1 MSARRLLAVV
11 LPRLATDR
19 LARAEPA
26 LAAQPLALW
35 ARQGNRRVLVAVN
48 PVAARHV
55 LPGLPL
61 ADATAMLPA
70 LLTREATPA
79 EDAALLQTLARWAT
93 RYTPLAATD
102 GTDALLLDISGCA
115 HFFAPPDASPDA
127 SPEQAE
133 GALLHDATQ
142 RLGRMGFAASA
153 AVAGTAAAALALA
166 RALRHGAWVAPG
178 QEFAAIAALPLAL
191 LGLEPA
197 LLQRLEGFGLAS
209 IGALAAQPRG
219 ALARRAGPEALAALD
234 EALGHAPRPIR
245 PLRPASAFSAA
256 ENFAEP
262 ILTAPAIGA
271 ALDRL
276 MQQLCAHLAAQG
288 QGARRVTLACF
299 RTDGGVA
306 RIGIGTSA
314 ASRDWEHLARLLRP
328 RIENLDPG
336 LGIDRMVLAADAV
349 EPLGAN
355 QSAFSEGVAAR
366 GEQRAELA
374 RLLDRLQ
381 GRLAPR
387 ALHRLAPRASHLPER
402 ALALADALEAPPPVA
417 TPARLFRPVRL
428 FTPPEPISVV
438 SLLPDGP
445 PRRFRWKGGVV
456 GVARVEGPERIAP
469 EWWRDPPDTPTRD
482 YWRVEAEEGPRYWLY
497 REAPTRWFLH
507 GLFA

>member
-1 MSARRLLAVV
+1 VAR
-11 LPRLATDR
+11 D
-19 LARAEPA
+19 
-26 LAAQPLALW
+26 
-35 ARQGNRRVLVAVN
+35 
-48 PVAARHV
+48 
-55 LPGLPL
+55 
-61 ADATAMLPA
+61 
-70 LLTREATPA
+70 
-79 EDAALLQTLARWAT
+79 
-93 RYTPLAATD
+93 
-102 GTDALLLDISGCA
+102 
-115 HFFAPPDASPDA
+115 
-127 SPEQAE
+127 
-133 GALLHDATQ
+133 
-142 RLGRMGFAASA
+142 
-153 AVAGTAAAALALA
+153 
-166 RALRHGAWVAPG
+166 
-178 QEFAAIAALPLAL
+178 
-191 LGLEPA
+191 
-197 LLQRLEGFGLAS
+197 
-209 IGALAAQPRG
+209 
-219 ALARRAGPEALAALD
+219 
-234 EALGHAPRPIR
+234 
-245 PLRPASAFSAA
+245 
-256 ENFAEP
+256 FAEP
-262 ILTAPAIGA
+262 ILTAPSIGA
-271 ALDRL
+271 ALDQL

-349 EPLGAN
+349 ETLGAN
-355 QSAFSEGVAAR
+355 QSAFAEGVARR

-387 ALHRLAPRASHLPER
+387 ALYRLAPRASHLPER
-402 ALALADALEAPPPVA
+402 ALALADALEPPPPLA
-417 TPARLFRPVRL
+417 QPACLFRPARLFRPVRL

-469 EWWRDPPDTPTRD
+469 EWWRDPPEAPTRD

-497 REAPTRWFLH
+497 RDAPAEEANQARWFLH